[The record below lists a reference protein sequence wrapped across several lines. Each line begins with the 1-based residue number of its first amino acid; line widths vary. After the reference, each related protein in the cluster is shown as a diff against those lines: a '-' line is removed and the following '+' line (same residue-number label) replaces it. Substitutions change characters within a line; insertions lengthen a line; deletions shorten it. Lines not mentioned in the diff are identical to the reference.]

1 MIFLRTFHN
10 WKKLSAKEMNW
21 LKIVWCKG
29 HRRKEKIYDRRTLQS
44 ILWRRTYSRRVG
56 VWKDLGPGMTFVSD
70 DLPRWT
76 SARRA
81 PSVRPLQCSRA
92 SLKRFALLTLVALWP
107 TSVRLLPSSISLWS
121 TVRTV
126 ILRLCHPAELV
137 FLQMGQMGWRFGG
150 QGFSPS
156 KRKVGAQL
164 GAPVMV
170 GLSVLGVIR
179 TSQNASLYFRSG
191 GSGCVDRSW
200 TGHALLF
207 VCFYVSFH
215 VFCFS
220 LIRAVASLLCSC
232 LAVFLVTLLLAL
244 CDYNFYLLESPK
256 RV

>member
-1 MIFLRTFHN
+1 MIFLWTFHN

-56 VWKDLGPGMTFVSD
+56 VWKDPDQGPGLTFVSS

-126 ILRLCHPAELV
+126 IRRLFHPAELV
-137 FLQMGQMGWRFGG
+137 FLQMGQMGLRFGC

-164 GAPVMV
+164 GAH
-170 GLSVLGVIR
+170 GWALSVGGHKNFPKCKFVFPKWRLWACWPELGWSCI
-179 TSQNASLYFRSG
+179 AFCLSLRVFS
-191 GSGCVDRSW
+191 CVLFQFDPCSCIL
-200 TGHALLF
+200 AMLLF
-207 VCFYVSFH
+207 GCLSCHSFTR
-215 VFCFS
+215 S
-220 LIRAVASLLCSC
+220 TRL
-232 LAVFLVTLLLAL
+232 
-244 CDYNFYLLESPK
+244 
-256 RV
+256 